1 MKNKI
6 LMISTFFIS
15 FVILIGSVNAECQEL
30 TCIYNDGVKQ
40 VPAKLVQYPSNGE
53 CKHDAFL
60 MYNRDVLAND
70 NPGWVKMNK
79 IFVDTEGD
87 STRFDPDKNANFI
100 ACPNYIDFDFE
111 GNFHFRDKIGLRTG
125 WVKLHNSFSSA
136 KTSQTKE
143 LSCKY
148 AYGEK
153 YYMLT
158 QSKEGEHNF
167 YFSDKDSDYINDGN
181 WKLLNGATNNQK
193 ISFSNTKIT
202 NPDYG
207 DSCGKA
213 DSSGWMKCS
222 GSRPFESTTFNGFT
236 ECPKN
241 YERAKN
247 FERFYN
253 YYLRNGSSIAT
264 DPDANPN
271 GNLSKQYDTDLSDNN
286 SVDSNGNKQAIIDD
300 DVIFASGGKKCEY
313 ALASTDSNGKVTNGA
328 KVAITLYYTDSDFK
342 TIGSQ
347 GVNQIEYGFNISDLL
362 ENNKGYCP
370 MNLYLESDET
380 LGDIK
385 FYLEENSKTTQK
397 YVLLNEKGADGSNN
411 DNKNY
416 VEEPQNPCDLFD
428 GETLKLID
436 DIMNIIRIC
445 VPILLVILGMTD
457 FLRATFSD
465 NEDNM
470 KKDRERFIKR
480 ILAAIIVF
488 IVPIFVNLI
497 LSIANKVWSDI
508 SPETCIK

>member
-6 LMISTFFIS
+6 LMISTFFLS

-30 TCIYNDGVKQ
+30 TCIYNDGGWQ
-40 VPAKLVQYPSNGE
+40 HPAKLVQYPSNGE
-53 CKHDAFL
+53 CKRDAFL
-60 MYNRDVLAND
+60 MYNRKVLAND

-79 IFVDTEGD
+79 IFVDTEGN
-87 STRFDPDKNANFI
+87 STRFEDENANFI
-100 ACPNYIDFDFE
+100 ACPNYIDYDDK
-111 GNFHFRDKIGLRTG
+111 GNFHFRDKKGRG
-125 WVKLHNSFSSA
+125 WVKLHNPLPSA
-136 KTSQTKE
+136 KTSQAKE

-158 QSKEGEHNF
+158 QSKDGGHNF
-167 YFSDKDSDYINDGN
+167 YVSDKDSDYINDGN

-207 DSCGKA
+207 DSCGEA
-213 DSSGWMKCS
+213 NSSGWMKCS
-222 GSRPFESTTFNGFT
+222 GSLPFESTTFNGFT

-241 YERAKN
+241 YERADG

-253 YYLRNGSSIAT
+253 YYLRNGDSIAT
-264 DPDANPN
+264 DPDANPD
-271 GNLSKQYDTDLSDNN
+271 GNLSKQYDTDLSANN
-286 SVDSNGNKQAIIDD
+286 SIDSNGNKQAIIDD
-300 DVIFASGGKKCEY
+300 DVIFASGGTKCEY
-313 ALASTDSNGKVTNGA
+313 ALASTDSYGKVTNGA
-328 KVAITLYYTDSDFK
+328 KVAITLYYTNSDFRI
-342 TIGSQ
+342 IGSQ
-347 GVNQIEYGFNISDLL
+347 GVNPIQYDFNISDLL

-370 MNLYLESDET
+370 MNLYLESDD
-380 LGDIK
+380 LWGDSK
-385 FYLEENSKTTQK
+385 FYLYGNSKTTK
-397 YVLLNEKGADGSNN
+397 NYVLLKEEDADGSNN

-428 GETLKLID
+428 EETLKLID
-436 DIMNIIRIC
+436 NIMNVIRIC